1 MLVVVG
7 EIFKKTRALLGN
19 YILEQFS
26 IIENKK
32 IEKKKHLV
40 IRKQNYVFKN

>member
-1 MLVVVG
+1 MVG

-19 YILEQFS
+19 HILEQFS

-32 IEKKKHLV
+32 IEKKTFGNQKTKLC
-40 IRKQNYVFKN
+40 F